1 MNLKLDA
8 TTAQAILDRVASG
21 EKQKDLAVEYQ
32 VSPAAISNLVKG
44 KSWPHLLRNR
54 TAPPRRGTKLTPED
68 IRAILQRLQ
77 AGEKPSKVALDYG
90 VTRQAIANIK
100 KGRAWKDV
108 PRPEVAPPRPARR
121 KVWETGS
128 T

>member
-1 MNLKLDA
+1 MNRKLDA
-8 TTAQAILDRVASG
+8 TLAQTILDRVALG

-44 KSWPHLLRNR
+44 KSWPQLLRHR
-54 TAPPRRGTKLTPED
+54 TGTPRRGAKLAPGD
-68 IRAILQRLQ
+68 IQVILQRLQ
-77 AGEKPSKVALDYG
+77 AGEQPGKVASDYG

-128 T
+128 I